1 MLKLELPNDIKDS
14 GLALPESIPK
24 TLVQIES
31 ENLPYACQC
40 PCCGALFNIPEGL
53 LYKIEEDTLID
64 GDLGAEAAEGRAR
77 TDINVNMG
85 EPDIDE
91 GVVSSSTQES
101 STTSSATGV
110 GETDDTFI

>member
-1 MLKLELPNDIKDS
+1 MLRLELPGDVKDS
-14 GLALPESIPK
+14 GLALPESTPK
-24 TLVQIES
+24 TLIQIES

-53 LYKIEEDTLID
+53 LYKIEEDSLTY
-64 GDLGAEAAEGRAR
+64 GDLGAEAAEGAAQ
-77 TDINVNMG
+77 TDIDINTG
-85 EPDIDE
+85 ELGSDE
-91 GVVSSSTQES
+91 GDISSPAPES